1 MDGKGER
8 LSASK
13 LKRHADALIG
23 LLDCAKWAKTQSW
36 QPFMLLPT
44 GSCIAGAGQA
54 ALFSMSDD
62 RTYVL
67 HRGPAPPPLGPPG
80 PPCFL
85 FFVFPPPPRHVGPP
99 GP

>member
-1 MDGKGER
+1 MEQGGVDGKGER

-44 GSCIAGAGQA
+44 GSCIAGAG
-54 ALFSMSDD
+54 
-62 RTYVL
+62 
-67 HRGPAPPPLGPPG
+67 RGRLRCF
-80 PPCFL
+80 PCL
-85 FFVFPPPPRHVGPP
+85 TTAHMYSTG
-99 GP
+99 